1 MQVTRERPWTKGFGR
16 LICIGLFTW
25 LLLLGGMGVSEAMD
39 SALQVS
45 PLLHDFGAV
54 KRLGG
59 QVHTSFIVHVEGDT
73 AIKIRRIWTS

>member
-1 MQVTRERPWTKGFGR
+1 MQVIRERPWAKWCRR

-25 LLLLGGMGVSEAMD
+25 PLLLGGVGAGGATD

-45 PLLHDFGAV
+45 PAVHGFGAV

-59 QVHTSFIVHVEGDT
+59 QVHTSFIVHNQGET
-73 AIKIRRIWTS
+73 PIKIRRIWTS